1 MNEAYLSCRIMCLH
15 SVSALA
21 QLIVL
26 KPVRAK
32 HAEFVSAMK
41 KKEERRSFGDRRCN
55 GVTHFKV
62 CETAVR
68 TKADVVH
75 ELLERQLHRSEQ
87 NERQLRLEAAYLASP
102 ARVGERAA
110 AELGMGSPT
119 LAQLVFA
126 GEAR

>member
-1 MNEAYLSCRIMCLH
+1 VPVPSIYAPRRPVVNSYL
-15 SVSALA
+15 
-21 QLIVL
+21 
-26 KPVRAK
+26 VR
-32 HAEFVSAMK
+32 
-41 KKEERRSFGDRRCN
+41 ERDRRRLRELVWVVVILAPLAI
-55 GVTHFKV
+55 GLLGHIWLRI
-62 CETAVR
+62 EQVR
-68 TKADVVH
+68 VGYRI

-110 AELGMGSPT
+110 AVLGMGSPT